1 MGAIT
6 CKWVRR
12 MLVAYRDGELMPPS
26 ERAVRR
32 HLERCE
38 SCRAQLRLLEGA
50 WDLLDESPTPSVG
63 GGFTSRMI
71 ARVVEEQELDGL
83 RARLARRGR
92 WREALAG
99 AAGLAAGLIVGLGFY
114 VWNGLPRV
122 PTSQVEREVSRHLTF
137 LDDADLMDEVA
148 AVQAIERLLQQG
160 PRREGT

>member
-1 MGAIT
+1 
-6 CKWVRR
+6 
-12 MLVAYRDGELMPPS
+12 
-26 ERAVRR
+26 
-32 HLERCE
+32 
-38 SCRAQLRLLEGA
+38 
-50 WDLLDESPTPSVG
+50 
-63 GGFTSRMI
+63 MI